1 MNSIITYVLVR
12 VRLYLHDE
20 RNKRFFVVYQ
30 VISKS
35 IKTQF
40 LALLYNLSLSLHLPW
55 PDAHLWHAGNLAQ
68 KLSDIIESDTYDP
81 QSAERVR
88 QEAMSTLDYV
98 KGIAPKNLDCLQLK
112 CGIALMSGHT
122 DEYLKLQIQV
132 FELQE
137 ARANAA
143 GSSQQN
149 IRVLEPNFH
158 LLVGIG
164 STVHLDAYVKAG
176 ILGMR
181 PPTRAVILL
190 EPWLRRYAVNPCM
203 LDYWRKFI
211 DIVETEDQ
219 LNALR
224 PLRNKLAFN
233 VTGPMQCGDKLIP
246 WGHSAAVFIQREW
259 EQQMRKPLLQ
269 LTNEHQKR
277 GTAALEK
284 LGMPRNGWFATL
296 HVREGKFGTHRHSE
310 PFRDADIKTYFSAIE
325 LITNRGGWVIR
336 MGDPSMTPLP
346 KMHCVIDYANDP
358 IKTDWMDVFLCASA
372 RFMIGTS
379 SGPSTISRAF
389 GVPIAMTNYLQ
400 ASTIYLGAHDLFL
413 PRLLRRRA
421 DGSLVSF
428 EQQMSLPF
436 SACFSDGM
444 YRNLCGLEV
453 VPNSAEEI
461 RGLIEET
468 IARLDGTI
476 NYSPEDRVLHQ
487 RFMNLTA
494 DKETL
499 PGLPGVSLQCRLG
512 RTFLKRYKDL
522 LN

>member
-1 MNSIITYVLVR
+1 MNSIATYVLVR

-55 PDAHLWHAGNLAQ
+55 PDAYLWHAGNLAQ
-68 KLSDIIESDTYDP
+68 KLSHIIESDTYDA
-81 QSAERVR
+81 QFAERVR
-88 QEAMSTLDYV
+88 QEAVSTLDYA
-98 KGIAPKNLDCLQLK
+98 KSIAPKNLDCLQLK

-137 ARANAA
+137 ARAHAA
-143 GSSQQN
+143 GTSQQN
-149 IRVLEPNFH
+149 IRVLEPHFH

-164 STVHLDAYVKAG
+164 STLHLDAYVKAG

-181 PPTRAVILL
+181 PPTRAVILH

-211 DIVETEDQ
+211 DIVESEDQ

-224 PLRNKLAFN
+224 PLRSKLALN
-233 VTGPMQCGDKLIP
+233 VTGPMQCRDKLIP

-259 EQQMRKPLLQ
+259 DQQMRKPLLQ
-269 LTNEHQKR
+269 LTTEHRNR
-277 GTAALEK
+277 GTAALQK
-284 LGMPRNGWFATL
+284 LGMPRNGWFAAL
-296 HVREGKFGTHRHSE
+296 HVREGKFGAHRHSE

-325 LITNRGGWVIR
+325 LITDRGGWVIR
-336 MGDPSMTPLP
+336 MGDQSMTPLP
-346 KMHCVIDYANDP
+346 KMHRVIDYANDP

-389 GVPIAMTNYLQ
+389 GVPISMTNHLQ
-400 ASTIYLGAHDLFL
+400 ASTNYLGAHDLFL

-421 DGSLVSF
+421 DRSLVSF

-461 RGLIEET
+461 RELIEET
-468 IARLDGTI
+468 ISRLDGTI
-476 NYSPEDRVLHQ
+476 NYTLEDQALQQH
-487 RFMNLTA
+487 FMNMTA

-512 RTFLKRYKDL
+512 RTFLKRYKNL